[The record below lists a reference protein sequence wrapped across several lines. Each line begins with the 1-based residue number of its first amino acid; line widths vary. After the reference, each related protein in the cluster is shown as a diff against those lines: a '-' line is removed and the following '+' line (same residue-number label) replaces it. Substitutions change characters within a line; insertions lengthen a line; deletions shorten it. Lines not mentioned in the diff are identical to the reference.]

1 MLTQVRRDRCGRS
14 KAVQWCRCWSSLAFC
29 GLFLIVAGCNQG
41 GPFLTAQQG
50 RPWTGNPQQQ
60 QQSWTQLNDLNR
72 RASSLDA
79 DNNSLH
85 SELAKSQQQVQY
97 LNEHID
103 KLSRQLADTANQ
115 LKAEQL
121 AKQEADRRVETIQA
135 STRHRGGATITAN
148 NSLANSLKTISIPG
162 IEVRPDADV
171 IRIELPA
178 DRLFVQGTGQL
189 QGSAQYLMDQ
199 VADAISRNYPRQMVG
214 IEGHVDAGAS
224 PAGVVQQLAAIQ
236 TLAIYNTLTT
246 RNRLPANQFFTVSHG
261 TIHPLASNATAAGR
275 AKNRRIEIVIY
286 PDTIE

>member
-1 MLTQVRRDRCGRS
+1 MPSFRKHVRALIKCQDLAIVG
-14 KAVQWCRCWSSLAFC
+14 ASLVIA
-29 GLFLIVAGCNQG
+29 ATGCNQN
-41 GPFLTAQQG
+41 GPFLASQPG
-50 RPWTGNPQQQ
+50 KPWTSNPQQQ
-60 QQSWTQLNDLNR
+60 QAYNQLNDLNR

-85 SELAKSQQQVQY
+85 SELAKAQQQVQY

-121 AKQEADRRVETIQA
+121 AKQEADRRVEAIQA

-148 NSLANSLKTISIPG
+148 NSLANSLKTVSIPG

-189 QGSAQYLMDQ
+189 QASAQYLLDQ
-199 VADAISRNYPRQMVG
+199 VADAITRNYARQMIG
-214 IEGHVDAGAS
+214 IEGHTDAGGAL
-224 PAGVVQQLAAIQ
+224 PAIEQQLTAAQ
-236 TLAIYNTLTT
+236 TLAVFNTLTT
-246 RNRLPANQFFTVSHG
+246 RNRLPANQFFTVAHAG
-261 TIHPLASNATAAGR
+261 NHPLASNATAAGR
-275 AKNRRIEIVIY
+275 TKNRRIEIVVY
-286 PDTIE
+286 PDNIDR